1 VTSHGSGTGVTPV
14 ASTLGVV
21 WCESTDESETM
32 SLTQSTPK
40 GTVDR
45 ARERD
50 EADEANETP
59 PEEVLALLNT
69 EYTRPIL
76 EAIETEAKAARD
88 IAEECNASRP
98 TVYRRLNRLQKAGL
112 VETGMVY
119 DADGHH
125 RTVFEATFEALS
137 VDVTDDGL
145 AVTVTTT
152 GSDASSARSPQP
164 RADVR
169 DTGRD

>member
-1 VTSHGSGTGVTPV
+1 MTSHRSGAEVTPV

-21 WCESTDESETM
+21 WCEGTDESETM

-45 ARERD
+45 ARGSG
-50 EADEANETP
+50 EAGETP
-59 PEEVLALLNT
+59 ETAPEEILALLNT
-69 EYTRPIL
+69 DYTRAIL
-76 EAIETEAKAARD
+76 EAIEAEAKAARD
-88 IAEECNASRP
+88 IAEECDASRP
-98 TVYRRLNRLQKAGL
+98 TVYRRLNGLQEAGL

-137 VDVTDDGL
+137 VDVTADGL
-145 AVTVTTT
+145 AVTVTTAES
-152 GSDASSARSPQP
+152 GAA
-164 RADVR
+164 
-169 DTGRD
+169 